1 MTDKI
6 AETVSEVV
14 KQLPPTGV
22 VAFTVMG
29 YPISD
34 WVQLATLLY
43 VLLQVHVLCK
53 KNMLWYQKFLKWF
66 TKRGGS
72 DNADIKGE

>member
-1 MTDKI
+1 MKDKI
-6 AETVSEVV
+6 GEATSEVL
-14 KQLPPTGV
+14 KQLPPSGV

-53 KNMLWYQKFLKWF
+53 KNMQWYRSFLKWL
-66 TKRGGS
+66 TRGG
-72 DNADIKGE
+72 DDGADIKGE